1 MFRKPSNKLL
11 MIVSNNLKN
20 FRSSRKL
27 SQEDFS
33 EISGLHRTYIG
44 GIERCEKN
52 MSLSTLEVLAET
64 LGITV
69 PELLTPRDFKDDE
82 RSA

>member
-1 MFRKPSNKLL
+1 MFRKPSNKILL
-11 MIVSNNLKN
+11 TIADNLKN
-20 FRSSRKL
+20 FRASKKL

-33 EISGLHRTYIG
+33 GMSGLHRTYIG

-69 PELLTPRDFKDDE
+69 SELLTPRDFYHDD
-82 RSA
+82 RS

>member
-11 MIVSNNLKN
+11 LTVSKNLKE
-20 FRSSRKL
+20 FRASQSL

-33 EISGLHRTYIG
+33 GLSGLHRTYIG

-69 PELLTPRDFKDDE
+69 SELLTPRDFDYDD
-82 RSA
+82 SGK

>member
-1 MFRKPSNKLL
+1 MFRKPTSKLL
-11 MIVSNNLKN
+11 LIIANNLKS
-20 FRSSRKL
+20 FRNSKDL

-33 EISGLHRTYIG
+33 ELSGLHRTYIG

-69 PELLTPRDFKDDE
+69 SELLTSRDTNDDDYG
-82 RSA
+82 S

>member
-1 MFRKPSNKLL
+1 MFRKPSDKLL
-11 MIVSNNLKN
+11 LTISNNLKK
-20 FRSSRKL
+20 FRGSQDL
-27 SQEDFS
+27 SQEDFA

-69 PELLTPRDFKDDE
+69 PELLTSRDLNNGDIS
-82 RSA
+82 R